1 MALRASIWLVI
12 GWSFRLAALAAV
24 QRGAHAIASKVPNVI
39 LPGAAPFVAGSLR

>member
-24 QRGAHAIASKVPNVI
+24 Q
-39 LPGAAPFVAGSLR
+39 AGCTCDCL